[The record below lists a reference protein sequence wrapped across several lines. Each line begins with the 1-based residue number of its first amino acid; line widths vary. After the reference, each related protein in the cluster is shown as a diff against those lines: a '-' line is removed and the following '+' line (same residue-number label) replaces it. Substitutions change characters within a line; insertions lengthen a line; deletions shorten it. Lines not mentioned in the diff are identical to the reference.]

1 MATVWL
7 ARDAR
12 ENRLVAIKVLNRE
25 LVGVVGVGRF
35 LREIRVTA
43 ALEHPAVVPILD
55 SGAWSSDGIDQP
67 WYAMP
72 FMEGGSL
79 RARLTSDRQQPIDE
93 ALRIALD
100 LAGALQ
106 AAHSEGFVHRDI
118 KPENIL
124 FSDGRAR
131 LVDFGIAKALQ
142 DTGAD
147 RLTSTGV
154 ALGTPAYMSPEQI
167 AGASADARTDQYA
180 LATVVYEMLAGE
192 PPFSGMS
199 TQAMVARRM
208 AEPAR
213 SLRPLRST
221 VPAHI
226 DNALLRA
233 LERAPADRF
242 PSISTF
248 AAALKDAGGTFVPSR
263 KSHRRQQLLIAVALV
278 LLASLGAWRLSGWRK
293 ARRVSAEVMAL
304 SQRGTVGYQKRTPA
318 GTADAYSAFTEAVR
332 RDSSYAPAWVGLA
345 KTYVWAY
352 MRSFPLSAVARD
364 SIPMLAA
371 AAAENAIGLD
381 STNAEAWLARGHVS
395 RLIDPTNYD
404 PVLRFV
410 RRSIALDST
419 SAETWHFLASYEMD
433 RGNTDTAITAWRH
446 SVRVGPT
453 YLQGLAFLALA
464 HYWRRQ
470 YDSAAK
476 WADSA
481 VALDGNYL
489 FGRQTA
495 GQIAVER
502 SKYEQ
507 AESAFESARRLSTG
521 VELSHADAFKALT
534 LTRAGDSR
542 AAREAIGRAETRAVT
557 FMPPQGHTAV
567 YMAHAY
573 AALGGTAKA
582 LAWLRRY
589 EVRRDQH
596 FQMHLRCDPPFDP
609 IADESGFRALLTS
622 PRPAAGKGC

>member
-1 MATVWL
+1 
-7 ARDAR
+7 
-12 ENRLVAIKVLNRE
+12 
-25 LVGVVGVGRF
+25 
-35 LREIRVTA
+35 
-43 ALEHPAVVPILD
+43 VVPVLD
-55 SGAWSSDGIDQP
+55 TGRWNADGIEQP

-79 RARLTSDRQQPIDE
+79 RARLTSDRQLAIDD
-93 ALRIALD
+93 AIRIALD
-100 LAGALQ
+100 LADALHT
-106 AAHSEGFVHRDI
+106 AHAKGVVHRDI

-124 FSDGRAR
+124 FSDGRPR
-131 LVDFGIAKALQ
+131 LVDFGIAKALHE
-142 DTGAD
+142 TGAD

-154 ALGTPAYMSPEQI
+154 ALGTPAYMSPEQV
-167 AGASADARTDQYA
+167 AGAEADARTDQYA
-180 LATVVYEMLAGE
+180 LATVLYEMLAGE
-192 PPFSGMS
+192 PPFTGMS
-199 TQAMVARRM
+199 TQALVARRM

-213 SLRPLRST
+213 SLRPPRST
-221 VPAHI
+221 VPEHI

-242 PSISTF
+242 PSTAAF
-248 AAALKDAGGTFVPSR
+248 GAALKGAGGTAVPLR
-263 KSHRRQQLLIAVALV
+263 KSPRRQQLLIAAALV
-278 LLASLGAWRLSGWRK
+278 LVASLGAWRLSGWRK
-293 ARRVSAEVMAL
+293 AQRVTRKVMAL

-318 GTADAYSAFTEAVR
+318 GTADAYSAFSEAVR
-332 RDSSYAPAWVGLA
+332 RDSNYAPAWVGLA

-352 MRSFPLSAVARD
+352 MRSFPLPAVARD

-410 RRSIALDST
+410 RRSIALDSS

-433 RGNTDTAITAWRH
+433 RGNTDTAITAWRRA
-446 SVRVGPT
+446 VRVGPT

-470 YDSAAK
+470 YDSAMK

-502 SKYEQ
+502 GKYEQ
-507 AESAFESARRLSTG
+507 AESAFEAARRLSTG
-521 VELSHADAFKALT
+521 VELSHADAKALT
-534 LTRAGDSR
+534 LARAGDTR
-542 AAREAIGRAETRAVT
+542 AAREIIGRAETRAVT
-557 FMPPQGHTAV
+557 FIPTQGHTAV

-573 AALGGTAKA
+573 SALGEKAKA
-582 LAWLRRY
+582 IAWLRRY

-609 IADESGFRALLTS
+609 LADDPAFRALLTL
-622 PRPAAGKGC
+622 PRPPAAKSC